1 MKNILLILGL
11 FLLNNTYA
19 QIVENYWSYEGD
31 QSRVYYEMIDSTSG
45 QVHEEGTFIYGLR
58 DGTWTRY
65 WLNGNVQ
72 NVAYFNEG
80 KKTGSWKFYDEEG
93 KLTMLVKYKNDQ
105 LLLAEQRR
113 YY

>member
-1 MKNILLILGL
+1 MKNLLLILGIF
-11 FLLNNTYA
+11 FLNGLKA

-31 QSRVYYEMIDSTSG
+31 PSRVYYEMKDSTSG
-45 QVHEEGTFIYGLR
+45 HVYEEGTFIDGMR

-65 WLNGNVQ
+65 WGNGKIQ
-72 NVAYFNEG
+72 NVAYFDEG
-80 KKTGSWKFYDEEG
+80 KKTGSWKFYDKEG
-93 KLTMLVKYKNDQ
+93 RMIMLKKYKNDE

>member
-1 MKNILLILGL
+1 MKRLLLILSL
-11 FLLNNTYA
+11 FLLNQAHA
-19 QIVENYWSYEGD
+19 QIVENYWCYEGD
-31 QSRVYYEMIDSTSG
+31 QSRVYYEMIDSTTG
-45 QVHEEGTFIYGLR
+45 QIYEEGIFIDGLR

-65 WLNGNVQ
+65 WLNGKVQ
-72 NVAYFNEG
+72 NVAYFDEG

-93 KLTMLVKYKNDQ
+93 KLIMLKKYKNNE